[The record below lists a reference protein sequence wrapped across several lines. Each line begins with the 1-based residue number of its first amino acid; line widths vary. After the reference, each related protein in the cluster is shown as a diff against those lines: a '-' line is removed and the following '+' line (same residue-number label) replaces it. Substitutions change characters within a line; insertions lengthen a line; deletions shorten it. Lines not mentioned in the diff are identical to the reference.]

1 MQKKEEKNK
10 VGRPKLADEK
20 TKKSSLIIIGVA
32 IAAVLALFL
41 GSVFALSNTNLAT
54 LQGALNISECEMN
67 IQNIK
72 ETSAKLKWSCSK
84 GKIKAYS
91 VFAATEE
98 GKIGLILPFSTRIT
112 SKKNGNVLV
121 QKLSP
126 GTEYVV
132 RAITSDNKFINS
144 EPFTTP
150 GDAKIKI
157 VGKSITSNTMTIGW
171 DSKSLKSSAKKITLY
186 PVTEV
191 SEGEQPKAIGSK
203 IAFTKTGA
211 VTFKKLEPET
221 EYQACVQLRNDIIE
235 CDTFTTKDQY
245 NVTSQALLNSVT
257 VTWGAKTA
265 KLQKIEIYAADENY
279 EPIQLIKTKEYSKPK
294 KAGVYT
300 ATKLTHG
307 VHYVVKAIFDDGK
320 EVVKGKKVL
329 SSHQVF
335 VTSSDKDLVISW
347 ADSKTK
353 VTSVS
358 VTLLDE
364 EDEALDEYFDD
375 EEALEEFI
383 EDEDESLEEFF
394 EEEEESI
401 EEFYEEE
408 EALQEILNETY
419 DTPKAS
425 GVVRVSNLEQDT
437 YYRVLVKY
445 EDGKEVAKI
454 VKTLYAYN
462 VLVLPTSKTATVSW
476 ANTSSGV
483 TSVILEKINEENPER
498 DDSEMVDSVDYS
510 KPTKIGLKTFKN
522 LEPRT
527 AYSITVSYES
537 GETVTEEFRT
547 LPEIKIE
554 EDSSLY
560 KFLGLLKSVII
571 K

>member
-20 TKKSSLIIIGVA
+20 TKKSSIIIICVA

-41 GSVFALSNTNLAT
+41 GSVFAMSNTNLAT
-54 LQGALNISECEMN
+54 LQGALNISECDIYVE
-67 IQNIK
+67 NIK
-72 ETSAKLKWSCSK
+72 DNQAKLKWTCSK
-84 GKIKAYS
+84 GKVKAYS
-91 VFAATEE
+91 VFVATEE
-98 GKIGLILPFSTRIT
+98 GKIGLMLPFSTRIT
-112 SKKNGNVLV
+112 SKPNGNVLIK
-121 QKLSP
+121 KLSP
-126 GTEYVV
+126 GTEYIV

-144 EPFTTP
+144 DPFTTT
-150 GDAKIKI
+150 GDAKLKI

-171 DSKSLKSSAKKITLY
+171 DSKSLKSSAKKVTLNK
-186 PVTEV
+186 VVDADENAK
-191 SEGEQPKAIGSK
+191 QIGSK
-203 IAFTKTGA
+203 IAFTKQGT

-221 EYQACVQLRNDIIE
+221 EYEACVQLRNDIIE
-235 CDTFTTKDQY
+235 CETFTTKDQY

-265 KLQKIEIYAADENY
+265 KLKKIEIWAADENY
-279 EPIQLIKTKEYSKPK
+279 EPYQLIKTKEYSKPK

-320 EVVKGKKVL
+320 EIVKGKKVL
-329 SSHQVF
+329 SSHKVF

-353 VTSVS
+353 VKSVN

-394 EEEEESI
+394 EDEDESL
-401 EEFYEEE
+401 EEFLEEE
-408 EALQEILNETY
+408 EALVGILNEVY

-425 GVVRVSNLEQDT
+425 GVVRVSNLKQDT
-437 YYRVLVKY
+437 YYRVLVTY
-445 EDGKEVAKI
+445 EDGTEVAKI

-462 VLVLPTSKTATVSW
+462 ILVLPTSKTATVSW

-483 TSVILEKINEENPER
+483 TSVILEQINEENPER
-498 DDSEMVDSVDYS
+498 DDNENVDSVEYS
-510 KPTKIGLKTFKN
+510 KPTKVGMKIFKN
-522 LEPRT
+522 LQPRT
-527 AYSITVSYES
+527 AYSVTVTYES

-554 EDSSLY
+554 EDSDLY
-560 KFLGLLKSVII
+560 KVLGLLKSVVI